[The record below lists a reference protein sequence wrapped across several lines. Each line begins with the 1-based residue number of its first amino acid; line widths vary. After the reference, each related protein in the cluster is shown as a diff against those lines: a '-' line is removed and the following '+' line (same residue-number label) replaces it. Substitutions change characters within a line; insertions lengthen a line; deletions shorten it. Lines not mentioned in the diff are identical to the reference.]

1 MVRTL
6 GGGSTISSDFPIRSR
21 TQAKYLT
28 FIPHPP

>member
-1 MVRTL
+1 VRTL
-6 GGGSTISSDFPIRSR
+6 EGGSTVSSALPTRSR